1 MSADGIASRREETGI
16 GIKRR
21 RLAEVH
27 EDRSASLTSA
37 KADIGMERAES
48 RAR

>member
-1 MSADGIASRREETGI
+1 
-16 GIKRR
+16 
-21 RLAEVH
+21 VH
-27 EDRSASLTSA
+27 EDRSASPTSA